1 MFSKLQLLS
10 LVLVSLRISVCLSF
24 GVETAGLFEVRSTS
38 SAAAASPSPSS
49 SLRRKHQR
57 TAFPRRRADDATII
71 SRSSSTVVVSRS
83 SSASSTRCFN
93 FLKNA
98 FENAFS
104 NDRSLSTDKRKG
116 QYDDIYTGEEYIN
129 NDAADVDTDDGLT
142 EVQRKW
148 RQAQQQQQSQAARA
162 GSGGATS
169 GAAVSPETVVGT
181 SLNLDLYLSG
191 VPERDPSND
200 LYGSRVN
207 ISSRDKGT
215 GLSLPSEPS
224 VEGIRIDF
232 LGDGVCRV
240 SDSGFT
246 SRENDAMWKLSDD
259 GSTLRVGI
267 DALGYTRTV
276 QTKGS
281 IQKVYWT
288 DEDEKSIRTST
299 TYQIPP
305 GMVYGDFR
313 VAPGRIRG
321 SVELSEKEGALRIEK
336 STGLFGISNQMV
348 ACGKFV
354 AKVLREEPTD
364 PGA

>member
-49 SLRRKHQR
+49 LRRKHQR
-57 TAFPRRRADDATII
+57 TATII
-71 SRSSSTVVVSRS
+71 SRSSSAVVVSRS

-148 RQAQQQQQSQAARA
+148 RQAQQQQQQSQAARA
-162 GSGGATS
+162 GYGGATS
-169 GAAVSPETVVGT
+169 GATVSPETVVGT

-299 TYQIPP
+299 TYRIPP
-305 GMVYGDFR
+305 GMVYGDFS